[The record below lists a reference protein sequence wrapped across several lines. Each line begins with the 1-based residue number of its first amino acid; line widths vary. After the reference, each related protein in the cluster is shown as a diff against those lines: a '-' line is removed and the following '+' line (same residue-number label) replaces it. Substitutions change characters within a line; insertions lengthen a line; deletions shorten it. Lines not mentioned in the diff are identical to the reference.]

1 VFRDLRAYSC
11 TFERCEHGPFGS
23 RSAWSAHERL
33 QHRRKWRC
41 PFCEEDFSEAGDREI
56 VKKHLLTEHS
66 ALDTR
71 LVYDIIDAVSPR
83 IEHLRLGECP
93 FCDDRSLWDKLVDRN
108 ITKTGGE
115 SNVEFG
121 TVSTDLYQRHLA
133 YHLEQI
139 ALFAVPSAAD
149 EGLVVDENIESE
161 QVQQD
166 DDSEAEDDNNFDD
179 DEIIHQTEESLEDN
193 ETQKASVAHHTF
205 FQARGLRKCEGG
217 HHGIT

>member
-1 VFRDLRAYSC
+1 VFRDLRAYSY

-66 ALDTR
+66 TLDTQF
-71 LVYDIIDAVSPR
+71 VYEIIDAVSSP
-83 IEHLRLGECP
+83 IERVGLGECP
-93 FCDDRSLWDKLVDRN
+93 FCDDRSLWDTLIDRN
-108 ITKTGGE
+108 ITKTEGASDVE
-115 SNVEFG
+115 SG
-121 TVSTDLYQRHLA
+121 SVSTDLYQRHLS

-149 EGLVVDENIESE
+149 EGLTEDEDIDSE
-161 QVQQD
+161 QFQQD
-166 DDSEAEDDNNFDD
+166 DDDEVEDDMGNLEDDNNLD
-179 DEIIHQTEESLEDN
+179 DELVHQRGEILEDN
-193 ETQKASVAHHTF
+193 ETRKASVAHHKS
-205 FQARGLRKCEGG
+205 FQAWDLP
-217 HHGIT
+217 